1 MGGSKGCPETR
12 ILLPLSYTRSLLN
25 NVFSIPNDQIKLSIK
40 CIQMILVLQLFN
52 DPECKQILSLF
63 HEIINYGVFKNCLG
77 IVLTTLKYTIMNS
90 KMSNLGK
97 D

>member
-1 MGGSKGCPETR
+1 
-12 ILLPLSYTRSLLN
+12 
-25 NVFSIPNDQIKLSIK
+25 
-40 CIQMILVLQLFN
+40 MILVLQLFN